1 MTRILAGPVRSGKT
15 TALLHWSQRRDDC
28 GGVLSPDVDGRR
40 VLQDAR
46 TGERIRWQKDTSDSP
61 GDVRIGRFVFDQR
74 AFDVAVGWL
83 DAAVADPAVRYVILD
98 EVGPLELSGGGWG
111 IWLKHRLPLPDGK
124 ELIVVV
130 RDNLVNEVVAR
141 YLSGSVTVL
150 HTDDF
155 RS

>member
-61 GDVRIGRFVFDQR
+61 EDVRIGRFVFDQR

-98 EVGPLELSGGGWG
+98 EVGPLELSGGGWDA
-111 IWLKHRLPLPDGK
+111 WLRKALPLVPGK
-124 ELIVVV
+124 ELLLVV
-130 RDNLVNEVVAR
+130 REGLVSDVMDR
-141 YLSGSVTVL
+141 YIPGPVQMVDKQT
-150 HTDDF
+150 F
-155 RS
+155 PR